1 LPDAVLTDSALG
13 DFAQAAA
20 LGSFLQAE
28 LDAHAARLLG
38 LTPAD
43 AEALAAVARRADPR
57 R

>member
-13 DFAQAAA
+13 DLAQAAA